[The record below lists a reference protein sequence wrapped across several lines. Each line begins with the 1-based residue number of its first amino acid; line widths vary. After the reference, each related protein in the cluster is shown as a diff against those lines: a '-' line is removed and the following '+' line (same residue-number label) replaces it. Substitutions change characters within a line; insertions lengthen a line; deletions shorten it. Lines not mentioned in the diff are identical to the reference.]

1 MNPFVLSFEERL
13 KAWKD
18 LRKSLPDMADDKKL
32 EVVAQFW
39 SNAPIVSTSMY
50 DLEDCDTWVT
60 PWEFIKNNQWCRSSV
75 AISMENTLRLSG
87 FDSERLRLK
96 LILDRDISEILM
108 FLIVDDKFVLNYDWG
123 RVRDYPKTNHYVIK
137 KWKFVGKSYKII

>member
-1 MNPFVLSFEERL
+1 MNPFVLSFEERT

-18 LRKSLPDMADDKKL
+18 LRKSLLEMTDNKKL
-32 EVVAQFW
+32 EAVARFW
-39 SNAPIVSTSMY
+39 SNAPLVSVAY
-50 DLEDCDTWVT
+50 DLEDCETWPT
-60 PWEFIKNNQWCRSSV
+60 PWEFIKNNEWCRSSV

-87 FDSERLRLK
+87 FDSERLKLK

-108 FLIVDDKFVLNYDWG
+108 ILSVDDKFVLNYDWG
-123 RVRDYPKTNHYVIK
+123 QVRDYQKTNHYVIK

>member
-1 MNPFVLSFEERL
+1 MNPFVLSFEERT

-18 LRKSLPDMADDKKL
+18 LRKSLPEMTDNKKL
-32 EVVAQFW
+32 EAVARFW
-39 SNAPIVSTSMY
+39 SNAPLVSDAY
-50 DLEDCDTWVT
+50 DLEDCETWPT
-60 PWEFIKNNQWCRSSV
+60 PWEFIKNNEWCRSSV

-87 FDSERLRLK
+87 FDSERLKLK

-108 FLIVDDKFVLNYDWG
+108 ILSVDDKFVLNYDWG
-123 RVRDYPKTNHYVIK
+123 QVRDYQKTNHYVIK